1 MVAFK
6 EEKAIG
12 KEPTDEMKRGKVQI
26 AKYGLGGLFGC
37 RAYELRENIYLNT
50 QNASGVF
57 ALGWAWFAWA
67 AQELSVHRMGACCD
81 IKKFKSTHI
90 NPALASHTEP
100 KADIGLSV

>member
-1 MVAFK
+1 MDSKKIVFRLTLKIDSPLAFMVAFK

-57 ALGWAWFAWA
+57 ALGWA
-67 AQELSVHRMGACCD
+67 
-81 IKKFKSTHI
+81 
-90 NPALASHTEP
+90 
-100 KADIGLSV
+100 

>member
-1 MVAFK
+1 MDSKKIVFRLTLKIDSPLAFMVALK

-26 AKYGLGGLFGC
+26 AKYGSGGLFGC

-57 ALGWAWFAWA
+57 ASGP
-67 AQELSVHRMGACCD
+67 LST
-81 IKKFKSTHI
+81 F
-90 NPALASHTEP
+90 
-100 KADIGLSV
+100 